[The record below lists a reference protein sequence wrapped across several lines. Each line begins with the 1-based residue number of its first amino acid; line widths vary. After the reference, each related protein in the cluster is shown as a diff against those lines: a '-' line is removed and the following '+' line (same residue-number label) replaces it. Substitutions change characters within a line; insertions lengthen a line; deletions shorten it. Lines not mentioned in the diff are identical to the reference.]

1 MTNINETQT
10 TNTTNPL
17 TQYIQHLQQQNKS
30 DNTIKSYC
38 KDINLFFEYFN
49 LTNINTTINTTPPI
63 ITITRDQIL
72 QYKQYL
78 QNTKNNNAKSIN
90 RSLSSLKSYNE
101 FLILQKYQEN
111 LVILSQDYIKIQ
123 KQLVSPT
130 NTSTKDA
137 IRFMEKVKKNEP
149 IRNYYIVK
157 LILNTGLRISEI
169 LSIELTDIFL
179 NKNKLRVIGKGN
191 KQREIPINDEAKEI
205 IKQAIEDRKNYNYA
219 LNVLNSPYLF
229 LSSKTDKL
237 ETCSIE
243 RIFNKYSNTITPHK
257 LRHVFA
263 TNFLENG
270 GDIRSLQQILGHSS
284 LSTTS
289 IYIHP
294 TEASMR
300 RSMNNCAIK

>member
-10 TNTTNPL
+10 TNTINPL
-17 TQYIQHLQQQNKS
+17 TQYIQYLQQQNKS
-30 DNTIKSYC
+30 GNTIKSYC

-49 LTNINTTINTTPPI
+49 LNNSNTTINTTPPI

-90 RSLSSLKSYNE
+90 RALSSLKSYNE
-101 FLILQKYQEN
+101 FLVLTHHQNE
-111 LVILSQDYIKIQ
+111 VVVLSIDYIKIQ

-130 NTSTKDA
+130 NISTKDA

-205 IKQAIEDRKNYNYA
+205 IQQAIEDRKNYNYA

-229 LSSKTDKL
+229 LSNKTDKL
-237 ETCSIE
+237 ESCTIE

-270 GDIRSLQQILGHSS
+270 GDIRSLQQILGHGS

-289 IYIHP
+289 IYLHP

-300 RSMNNCAIK
+300 KSMNNCAIK

>member
-1 MTNINETQT
+1 MINNNEP
-10 TNTTNPL
+10 NPNPL
-17 TQYIQHLQQQNKS
+17 IQYTQHLIQQNKS
-30 DNTIKSYC
+30 TNTIKSYT
-38 KDINLFFEYFN
+38 KDITSFFAYFN
-49 LTNINTTINTTPPI
+49 QTHNIPQTLTRSQI
-63 ITITRDQIL
+63 I
-72 QYKQYL
+72 QYKQHL
-78 QNTKNNNAKSIN
+78 LTTKNNAKSIN
-90 RSLSSLKSYNE
+90 RTLSSLKSYNE
-101 FLILQKYQEN
+101 FLVFTHQQNE
-111 LVILSQDYIKIQ
+111 VVVLSIDYIKIQ

-169 LSIELTDIFL
+169 LNLELTDIFL

-191 KQREIPINDEAKEI
+191 KQREIPINDEAKDI

-229 LSSKTDKL
+229 LSNKTDKL
-237 ETCSIE
+237 ESCTIE

-270 GDIRSLQQILGHSS
+270 GDIRSLQQILGHGS
-284 LSTTS
+284 LSTTA
-289 IYIHP
+289 IYTHP

-300 RSMNNCAIK
+300 KSMNNCAIR